1 MENSTP
7 VSYCLMLHCLIR
19 NDPDGGLT
27 SVFVFIYVMM
37 IIRTHK
43 QQEICLR
50 SLGLVGGSEGCQTF
64 WVAIPTSR
72 RHGVIHPVAKGE
84 TVIATANDKSCC
96 QEERERERATVD
108 VNDNSCSQ
116 ETRENREI
124 KQLEPSSQ
132 LLISSC
138 GKEIPSS
145 TTSSSSAVFHSQ
157 YTSGKNELFSRVKEE
172 KQAQV
177 DHSALCVLIHK
188 SRCVCSVNVSADWVS
203 SRQ

>member
-1 MENSTP
+1 MSD
-7 VSYCLMLHCLIR
+7 VLGCDSH
-19 NDPDGGLT
+19 
-27 SVFVFIYVMM
+27 V
-37 IIRTHK
+37 
-43 QQEICLR
+43 QETWGHSSC
-50 SLGLVGGSEGCQTF
+50 
-64 WVAIPTSR
+64 
-72 RHGVIHPVAKGE
+72 AKGE

-96 QEERERERATVD
+96 QEERERERATVV